1 MRFTM
6 FKRKFHIPEN
16 RLPGRYY
23 NIVPDLPEK
32 LAPMLNPVTKEPVSP
47 EEMLPLFPE
56 EIIRQEMSTERYID
70 IPEPVQD
77 VYALSRPS
85 PLIRALNLEK
95 ALDTPAKIYYKYEG
109 VNPAGSHKVNTAIAQ
124 AYYNKKAGVKRITT
138 ETGAGQWGSALSFAG
153 ALFDIDVEVF
163 MVKVS
168 YNQKPYRRALIASYG
183 GKVSASP
190 SPETEAG
197 RNILACEPD
206 CPGSL
211 GMAIS
216 EAVEIAVKNEDTKY
230 CLGSVLNHVLLHQT
244 IIGNEALIQ
253 FEIADD
259 YPDIVIACAGGGS
272 NFGGFAFPFI
282 GKMLQGGRNIKAI
295 AVEPA
300 ACPTLTKGKF
310 GYDFGDTAH
319 FTPMMEMYS
328 LGSDFIPQTIHAG
341 GLRYHGMSP
350 IISLLKKLNLIKAVA
365 QEQNDCFKAGIL
377 FARTEGILPAPE
389 SNHAIKT
396 AIDEAEKCKEEGI
409 SRTIAFNLSGHGHF
423 DMTAYSDYLAG
434 KLKNVY

>member
-1 MRFTM
+1 M
-6 FKRKFHIPEN
+6 FKRKFYIPEN
-16 RLPGRYY
+16 RFPGQYY
-23 NIVPDLPEK
+23 NIVPDLPEA
-32 LAPMLNPVTKEPVSP
+32 LAPMLNPVTKAPVLP
-47 EEMLPLFPE
+47 EEMLALFPE
-56 EIIRQEMSTERYID
+56 EIIKQEISTERYID
-70 IPEPVQD
+70 IPEPVKE
-77 VYALSRPS
+77 VYSLTRPS
-85 PLIRALNLEK
+85 PLIRACNLEK

-153 ALFDIDVEVF
+153 ALFDIDVEVY

-183 GKVSASP
+183 GKVTASP
-190 SPETEAG
+190 SGDTEAG
-197 RNILACEPD
+197 RKILASAPD
-206 CPGSL
+206 SPGNL

-253 FEIADD
+253 FETAED

-282 GKMLQGGRNIKAI
+282 GEMLRGGKKVRAI

-300 ACPTLTKGKF
+300 ACPTLTKGTYK
-310 GYDFGDTAH
+310 YDYGDIAH
-319 FTPMMEMYS
+319 FTPMMQMYS
-328 LGSDFIPQTIHAG
+328 LGSDFMPETIHAG

-350 IISLLKKLNLIKAVA
+350 IISLLKKLNLIEATA
-365 QEQNDCFKAGIL
+365 QEQNDCFKAGIQ

-396 AIDEAEKCKEEGI
+396 TIDEAIKCKEEGI

-423 DMTAYSDYLAG
+423 DMMSYTEYLSG
-434 KLKNVY
+434 KLKNNY

>member
-1 MRFTM
+1 M
-6 FKRKFHIPEN
+6 FKRKFYIPEN
-16 RLPGRYY
+16 RFPGQYY
-23 NIVPDLPEK
+23 NIVPDLPEE

-47 EEMLPLFPE
+47 EEMLTLFPE
-56 EIIRQEMSTERYID
+56 EIIKQEMSTERYID
-70 IPEPVQD
+70 IPEPVKE
-77 VYALSRPS
+77 VYALTRPS

-95 ALDTPAKIYYKYEG
+95 TLDTPAKIYYKYEG

-153 ALFDIDVEVF
+153 ALFDIDVKVF

-190 SPETEAG
+190 SMETEAG
-197 RNILACEPD
+197 RNILASEPET
-206 CPGSL
+206 PGSL

-253 FEIADD
+253 FETADD

-282 GKMLQGGRNIKAI
+282 GKMLQGGKKIRAI

-300 ACPTLTKGKF
+300 ACPTLTKGIYK
-310 GYDFGDTAH
+310 YDFGDTSH
-319 FTPMMEMYS
+319 FTPMMKMYS
-328 LGSDFIPQTIHAG
+328 LGSDFVPETIHAG

-350 IISLLKKLNLIKAVA
+350 IISLLKKLNLIEAAA
-365 QEQNDCFKAGIL
+365 QEQTECFKSGIL

-423 DMTAYSDYLAG
+423 DMAAYSDYLSG
-434 KLKNVY
+434 KLKNIY